1 MAQNRLLVDANILVR
16 FFTGEPPEMAEKV
29 YRLVEKAD
37 RGEVVLVVFPVILL
51 EAFYTLKSYYEM
63 PQKEIAEK
71 LSAFIQ
77 SRGVEAVES
86 ARLVNALSRCA
97 EKNAHLADAYLAAA
111 SVELKN
117 AVSSFDADFKKFK
130 DVERIE
136 PE

>member
-1 MAQNRLLVDANILVR
+1 
-16 FFTGEPPEMAEKV
+16 MAEKV

-51 EAFYTLKSYYEM
+51 ETFSTLKSYYEM

-71 LSAFIQ
+71 LSTFIQ

-86 ARLVNALSRCA
+86 ARLVNALSMCA
-97 EKNAHLADAYLAAA
+97 EKKVHLADAYLAAA
-111 SVELKN
+111 SVELKSP
-117 AVSSFDADFKKFK
+117 VSSFDADFKKFK

-136 PE
+136 PQ

>member
-1 MAQNRLLVDANILVR
+1 MAQKRLLVDANILVR

-51 EAFYTLKSYYEM
+51 ETFSTLKSYYEM

-71 LSAFIQ
+71 LSTFIQ

-86 ARLVNALSRCA
+86 ARLVNALSMCA
-97 EKNAHLADAYLAAA
+97 EKKVHLADAYLAAA
-111 SVELKN
+111 SVELKSP
-117 AVSSFDADFKKFK
+117 VSSFDADFKKFK

-136 PE
+136 PQ